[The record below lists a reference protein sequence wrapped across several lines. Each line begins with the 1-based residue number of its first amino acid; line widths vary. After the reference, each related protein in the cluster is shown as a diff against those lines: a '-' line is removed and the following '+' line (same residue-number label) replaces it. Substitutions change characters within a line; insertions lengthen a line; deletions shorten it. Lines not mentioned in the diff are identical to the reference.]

1 MLRRLSNVF
10 GADSKPV
17 KTSSQETQQSA
28 SQSPQWVV
36 QDRSIDEARP
46 LRVVVIGAGI
56 SGILACIRFTQRIPN
71 IELCIYEKNAD
82 IGGTWF
88 ENRYPGCACGECSG
102 MKLRAATCIVGTPSL
117 TKRVSCRY
125 SSTYIPSHLRAE

>member
-1 MLRRLSNVF
+1 MFWRLSNVF
-10 GADSKPV
+10 GADSEPV

-28 SQSPQWVV
+28 SQASQWVV

-56 SGILACIRFTQRIPN
+56 SGILACIRFAQRIPN

-88 ENRYPGCACGECSG
+88 ENRYPGCACGECSRNEAPCSY
-102 MKLRAATCIVGTPSL
+102 LHCWNTL
-117 TKRVSCRY
+117 TDKARVM
-125 SSTYIPSHLRAE
+125 